1 VALVVL
7 GEEIDDTPA
16 VSVDTQLADG
26 DRPVAAFVAVAGERE
41 IALDPYSIVELRRT
55 PEDGP
60 DSRDISALSDA
71 RAAADGLERL
81 LHEQAAR
88 CAQLEAELAVQA
100 GRLSSFA
107 TEVDAL
113 RAAADASAVSAVE
126 VEDLARRVA
135 EAQDLAVRVDQAE
148 TRAAT
153 LEREL
158 AASDEARA
166 AEVFRLESALRERAQ
181 AVRSAEAEVARREE
195 IVRELL
201 SSLGDGLESSVAAE
215 PVATPPLARVEA
227 VGNPE
232 GDVAIGH
239 DEQRQR
245 QALLDDGARQALLDE
260 NGRLKRQLD
269 ALAIDLARRE
279 ADAHASGW
287 TVAELERRLIDLQ
300 SRWAERE
307 QKPLEGSQEADAVK
321 APSVDVA
328 ADDRDSGAAVS
339 GAPLSR
345 ALDELDALRRAL
357 AQEHEARVRVESG
370 AALAQARSDIERL
383 TVLLEQHAA
392 RERGTSGVRATVGE
406 PAPPHA

>member
-1 VALVVL
+1 
-7 GEEIDDTPA
+7 
-16 VSVDTQLADG
+16 
-26 DRPVAAFVAVAGERE
+26 
-41 IALDPYSIVELRRT
+41 
-55 PEDGP
+55 
-60 DSRDISALSDA
+60 
-71 RAAADGLERL
+71 
-81 LHEQAAR
+81 
-88 CAQLEAELAVQA
+88 
-100 GRLSSFA
+100 
-107 TEVDAL
+107 
-113 RAAADASAVSAVE
+113 
-126 VEDLARRVA
+126 
-135 EAQDLAVRVDQAE
+135 
-148 TRAAT
+148 
-153 LEREL
+153 
-158 AASDEARA
+158 
-166 AEVFRLESALRERAQ
+166 
-181 AVRSAEAEVARREE
+181 
-195 IVRELL
+195 
-201 SSLGDGLESSVAAE
+201 
-215 PVATPPLARVEA
+215 
-227 VGNPE
+227 
-232 GDVAIGH
+232 
-239 DEQRQR
+239 
-245 QALLDDGARQALLDE
+245 LLDDSARQALLDE